1 MKSQIAL
8 LGIGIVVATGV
19 AYVELKPA
27 PSDPI
32 TTVTSTPEPASV
44 VSKSPIS
51 NPVAT
56 PIKSKS
62 TISKPTISGG
72 DDEDVEDENRRDHDD
87 DDEEEDDD

>member
-1 MKSQIAL
+1 M

-62 TISKPTISGG
+62 TISKPTISGEG
-72 DDEDVEDENRRDHDD
+72 DDDEDENRRHD

>member
-1 MKSQIAL
+1 M

-32 TTVTSTPEPASV
+32 TTVTSIPEPASV

-51 NPVAT
+51 NAVAT
-56 PIKSKS
+56 PIRSKS
-62 TISKPTISGG
+62 SISKPTISGG
-72 DDEDVEDENRRDHDD
+72 DDEDDEEKNRRDHEDGD
-87 DDEEEDDD
+87 KEEDDD

>member
-72 DDEDVEDENRRDHDD
+72 DDEDDEDENRRHYDD

>member
-62 TISKPTISGG
+62 TISKPTISGEG
-72 DDEDVEDENRRDHDD
+72 DDDEDENRRHD

>member
-1 MKSQIAL
+1 M

-87 DDEEEDDD
+87 EDEE

>member
-1 MKSQIAL
+1 M

-51 NPVAT
+51 TPVAT

-62 TISKPTISGG
+62 SISKPTISGG
-72 DDEDVEDENRRDHDD
+72 DDEDD
-87 DDEEEDDD
+87 DDEEKDDD

>member
-62 TISKPTISGG
+62 TISKPTISGEG
-72 DDEDVEDENRRDHDD
+72 DDDDEDENRRHHD